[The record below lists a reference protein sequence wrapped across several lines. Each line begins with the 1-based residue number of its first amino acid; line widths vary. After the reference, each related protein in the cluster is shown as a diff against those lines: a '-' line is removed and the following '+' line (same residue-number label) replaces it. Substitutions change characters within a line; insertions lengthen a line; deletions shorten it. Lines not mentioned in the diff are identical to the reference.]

1 MWHSIFLNETLNVKK
16 KQKKKTK
23 YVTLLEVMMFLF

>member
-16 KQKKKTK
+16 KKQE
-23 YVTLLEVMMFLF
+23 YVTQLEVMMFLF